1 MAAPALIR
9 QTRDKSNSFQVSSGS
24 FVKYMASFGSRPQN
38 RSINNK
44 LVRAEPCDLPR
55 TRSTLC
61 SAVDGCSLT
70 RWDAMILLDLLGT
83 DIGFDCVSS
92 RRSAWVPF
100 SGQVAGINNRKD
112 GRQFWT
118 SLFGLPKIS
127 SYMQST
133 QNIYDKFLSIQDHL
147 RNKRLLVAHDGKG
160 KYCKYFRSETAYGT
174 NIADDHV
181 PFMNKG

>member
-1 MAAPALIR
+1 
-9 QTRDKSNSFQVSSGS
+9 
-24 FVKYMASFGSRPQN
+24 
-38 RSINNK
+38 
-44 LVRAEPCDLPR
+44 
-55 TRSTLC
+55 
-61 SAVDGCSLT
+61 
-70 RWDAMILLDLLGT
+70 MILLDLLGT

-133 QNIYDKFLSIQDHL
+133 QNIYDKFLAIQDHL

-181 PFMNKG
+181 PFMNKGVKILHAIVSPFPSIWHTDLDRDISLHWPTIQNLNMIFRIGVADYLGL